1 MYLSR
6 VLRAAQLALSH
17 PGSPE
22 RLSARSK
29 ESDLHF
35 R

>member
-1 MYLSR
+1 MHL
-6 VLRAAQLALSH
+6 LRALQATQLALSH